1 MTSWSLCSCLPAPR
15 YLLIMICPFV
25 HHYGCYI
32 VSGSLS
38 LSLCSALLC
47 SPAQLVLTN
56 SKERHLHILTFANQ
70 CVLAHTCV
78 VLTMM
83 YSVIKVPGV
92 LLITV
97 HRHSGLCRRSQD
109 NRLRLFQLRHDSI
122 AYSRDV
128 LMRNTF
134 SNVCRAGCLV
144 AEILNKRVTTQPK
157 WLFYQGEVCL

>member
-1 MTSWSLCSCLPAPR
+1 MIFVLLPSSAQIPVNYDLSICSSLWVLYRLRFP
-15 YLLIMICPFV
+15 L
-25 HHYGCYI
+25 
-32 VSGSLS
+32 
-38 LSLCSALLC
+38 SALSAQLC

-56 SKERHLHILTFANQ
+56 SKESHLHILTFANQ
-70 CVLAHTCV
+70 RVLAHACV

-83 YSVIKVPGV
+83 CSVIKVPGV
-92 LLITV
+92 LLITG

-109 NRLRLFQLRHDSI
+109 NRQRLFGLRHDSI
-122 AYSRDV
+122 AYSGHV

-134 SNVCRAGCLV
+134 SNVCWADCLV